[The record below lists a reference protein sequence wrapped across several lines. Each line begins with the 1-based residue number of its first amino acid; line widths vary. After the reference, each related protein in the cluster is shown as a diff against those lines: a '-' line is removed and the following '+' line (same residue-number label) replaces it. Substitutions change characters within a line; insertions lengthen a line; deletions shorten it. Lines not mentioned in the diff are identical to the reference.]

1 MNKPEVQKLNY
12 YDWSDC
18 EEYLQKRYFDK
29 AYDWDKTRI
38 YMLEMNGA
46 GNDSYV
52 CHWPDAESGD
62 ATEEGDLGEM
72 LEILTQEFGERD
84 EDGQINTAPI
94 KFWMSW

>member
-29 AYDWDKTRI
+29 AYNWDEIRI

-52 CHWPDAESGD
+52 CHWLDD
-62 ATEEGDLGEM
+62 TTEEGDLGEM
-72 LEILTQEFGERD
+72 LRILTEEFGERD